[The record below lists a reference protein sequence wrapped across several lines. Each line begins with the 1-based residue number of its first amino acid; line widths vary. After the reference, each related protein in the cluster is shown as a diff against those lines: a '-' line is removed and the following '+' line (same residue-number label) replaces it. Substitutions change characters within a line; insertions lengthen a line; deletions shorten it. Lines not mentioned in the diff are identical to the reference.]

1 MRIWGWL
8 GLAAGLL
15 WAQECDIIFV
25 SPNGGTG
32 PGTGTRENP
41 AELNYAIS
49 NLLTPTIR
57 RLYLAHGIYTLT
69 QTLPLYNNLEIEGGF
84 DPNQGWLKTNL
95 FPTIIFRAA
104 VNPTPNPNRLV
115 AIAGVNVSGFRIQD
129 VEVYVEDA
137 TPLGGGTTTY
147 GLYLSGCS
155 NYVVNR
161 CRFSAGAGAPGDT
174 GANGAAGRNGANGQI
189 GQPGDENGPCCRAGG
204 AGGSSWSGGLVAGG
218 RGGDGGQRGTCG
230 PFGTAYNG
238 DPGQAG
244 NPTSAQPYAPAGGLG
259 GAGGTGNATLISFN
273 CDRTPAQTAATA
285 NPGRM
290 ARMAR
295 MAGRGTHP

>member
-8 GLAAGLL
+8 GLATGLL

-57 RLYLAHGIYTLT
+57 RLYLSHGIYTLT

-129 VEVYVEDA
+129 VEVYVVYVEDA
-137 TPLGGGTTTY
+137 TPLGGWHDDVW
-147 GLYLSGCS
+147 
-155 NYVVNR
+155 VVSEWVFQL
-161 CRFSAGAGAPGDT
+161 CRESVSVFGGG
-174 GANGAAGRNGANGQI
+174 
-189 GQPGDENGPCCRAGG
+189 GG
-204 AGGSSWSGGLVAGG
+204 AG
-218 RGGDGGQRGTCG
+218 
-230 PFGTAYNG
+230 
-238 DPGQAG
+238 
-244 NPTSAQPYAPAGGLG
+244 
-259 GAGGTGNATLISFN
+259 
-273 CDRTPAQTAATA
+273 
-285 NPGRM
+285 
-290 ARMAR
+290 
-295 MAGRGTHP
+295 